1 MAHLISR
8 RDVVSLMASDVL
20 HAVLD
25 IRERGEFNEC
35 QIRYATSL
43 PRSQIEFRIAG
54 LLPNRQT
61 SIVLYDDGDVRASA
75 AARTLADFRYSDVY
89 TLKGG
94 LSAWQKEGLPTASG
108 VNVPSKAFGERVY
121 HERNVPEIAPEE
133 LKALQENSADLLI
146 LDVRT
151 PEEYGRFCVPVGVN
165 VPGGDLILWADEL
178 KQSSAP
184 VIVNCAGRTRSIV
197 GTATLR
203 RLGLTNVRALKNG
216 TMGWV
221 LSGFELEKHPAR
233 RTPQAPEQ
241 SRDRAQSLA
250 LELV

>member
-1 MAHLISR
+1 
-8 RDVVSLMASDVL
+8 
-20 HAVLD
+20 
-25 IRERGEFNEC
+25 
-35 QIRYATSL
+35 SL
-43 PRSQIEFRIAG
+43 PRSQIEFRIAS
-54 LLPNRQT
+54 LVPNRQT

-151 PEEYGRFCVPVGVN
+151 PEEYGPPSVP
-165 VPGGDLILWADEL
+165 P
-178 KQSSAP
+178 
-184 VIVNCAGRTRSIV
+184 
-197 GTATLR
+197 
-203 RLGLTNVRALKNG
+203 GLTLPRCAFIL
-216 TMGWV
+216 
-221 LSGFELEKHPAR
+221 FA
-233 RTPQAPEQ
+233 
-241 SRDRAQSLA
+241 
-250 LELV
+250 